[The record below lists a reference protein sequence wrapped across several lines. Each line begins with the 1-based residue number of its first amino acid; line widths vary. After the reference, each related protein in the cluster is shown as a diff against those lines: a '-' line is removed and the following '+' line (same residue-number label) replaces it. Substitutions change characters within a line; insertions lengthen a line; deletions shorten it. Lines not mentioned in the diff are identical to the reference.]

1 MLLRRGVIS
10 RNFCYKW
17 IIQSIY
23 QWIYC
28 AFSPIIDESTQ
39 KLSLNEEPTLTSKSF
54 ALPKNYDALSLLN
67 DTEQVHTFAHKSNS
81 KIDRQQKLAPNTTE
95 KSSHF
100 CSSSSSLSKKLAT
113 RRKIRDMQVLG
124 CLIMELFLPKK
135 YLTLGSSHANLISR
149 YKLAIHI
156 LKNEPNSLPHCI
168 RATVQSLLLPPKDH
182 LHESF
187 GINDSG
193 MLWFTISQKRH
204 FSVK

>member
-1 MLLRRGVIS
+1 M
-10 RNFCYKW
+10 
-17 IIQSIY
+17 
-23 QWIYC
+23 
-28 AFSPIIDESTQ
+28 
-39 KLSLNEEPTLTSKSF
+39 SLNEEPTLTSKSF

-81 KIDRQQKLAPNTTE
+81 KIERPKLAPSDHAD
-95 KSSHF
+95 KSY
-100 CSSSSSLSKKLAT
+100 CSSLSKKLAT

-193 MLWFTISQKRH
+193 ML
-204 FSVK
+204 